1 MASCV
6 DRAMDFASSGS
17 DASVRTAS
25 VAFAEGSFVASI
37 ASAKDSSIAS
47 DTSAASTVSFADT
60 AKASH
65 EN

>member
-6 DRAMDFASSGS
+6 DRVMDFASSGS

-25 VAFAEGSFVASI
+25 VAFAEDSFI
-37 ASAKDSSIAS
+37 ASAEDSSTAS
-47 DTSAASTVSFADT
+47 DTYAESTEGFADT

-65 EN
+65 ES